1 MAVMILGRESYE
13 REVLYGWL
21 SCSSRLAA
29 GGAWYDRGK
38 PAASK
43 VGETELQVHLF
54 PTIPPKAYLFIMA
67 SLTDL
72 FEFLSSPN
80 PSARQ
85 IALQNL
91 VGHTP
96 NTAAQRHIFVPSI
109 LAPLASAGQAQSN
122 GASGGGL
129 LGGGGWKMTEDDG
142 RKVQGIRDLM
152 GMCRDQGVGHPSLAS
167 WAWTRWDS
175 PVRY

>member
-1 MAVMILGRESYE
+1 MRGVVW
-13 REVLYGWL
+13 VL
-21 SCSSRLAA
+21 SAASRLAS
-29 GGAWYDRGK
+29 GGAWRNRGK
-38 PAASK
+38 IAASK
-43 VGETELQVHLF
+43 VGETELQHVHLV
-54 PTIPPKAYLFIMA
+54 PTIPHQAYPLTMA

-96 NTAAQRHIFVPSI
+96 KTAAQRHIFVPSI

-129 LGGGGWKMTEDDG
+129 PGGGGSKMTEDDG

-152 GMCRDQGVGHPSLAS
+152 GMCRDQGVGHSSLAS

-175 PVRY
+175 PVRH